1 MSDESRWNETC
12 WHGAGSCL
20 EGLEAE
26 FFGRN
31 AELNQLSFVD
41 SDGIIVGFGRVVD
54 AVFQVLDSLVLVLN
68 WVLNFSLDL
77 FDELGVEGGGLQDL
91 VKLSF
96 FLLQLLKFFFQPG
109 GEGNVVEFSMLFDFV
124 GQFLELVLEIFPI
137 QHYFLVLVAELV
149 ELFAHSMDL
158 FFDRGQ
164 LALIVFPAHFMLLE
178 LSEERFQLIPLQS
191 ISF

>member
-1 MSDESRWNETC
+1 M
-12 WHGAGSCL
+12 
-20 EGLEAE
+20 
-26 FFGRN
+26 
-31 AELNQLSFVD
+31 
-41 SDGIIVGFGRVVD
+41 
-54 AVFQVLDSLVLVLN
+54 
-68 WVLNFSLDL
+68 
-77 FDELGVEGGGLQDL
+77 
-91 VKLSF
+91 
-96 FLLQLLKFFFQPG
+96 LQLLKFFFQPG

-158 FFDRGQ
+158 FFDGGQ